1 MGSQKPTRV
10 LGLDLGA
17 NSVGW
22 ALFDFDGDEPY
33 ALVDA
38 GVRVFEAGTTGDIES
53 GRDEPRGV
61 QRRQARQ
68 ARRQAERRSRRMA
81 NLASLLRRHGMFPEC
96 SAHKGAARDKAIARL
111 DKELYAEYRDVV
123 RDAPDA
129 LRSLQ
134 QLPYF
139 LRSRALDEKL
149 SPLALGRAMYHLAQ
163 RRGYLSNRK
172 TKRDKKEEGE
182 VESSINTLKTRI
194 AESGART
201 LGEYL
206 SRVDP
211 VEEERLRRRWTARG
225 MYEAEFEAI
234 WNAQAVHHPSL
245 LTDDFK
251 RQVHDR
257 IFSQRP
263 LKSQKGLIGHCEL
276 EPGRRRAP
284 KALLAAQRFRLL
296 QKVNDL
302 RLHMPDGQVIDL
314 TPDQKRAIAEKLDSV
329 EKQSFDQLR
338 KLLRKMSDLPES
350 VEFNFER
357 GGEKGLPGNTT
368 AAALRKV
375 FKKRWDTLTE
385 AQRMAV
391 VGEVMGITSDETLI
405 RRGRE
410 AWGLD
415 EEAAEALALVHLED
429 GYIGL
434 SREALKK
441 VLPYMEAGMS
451 YATAKMRAYGERWA
465 RNVVDALPPVEDAAL
480 PIRNPVVMR
489 TLTETRKVVNAI
501 IRKHGKPEIVRIEL
515 ARELKRP
522 REERKRLTKEIQ
534 DRRANRASLVETHFA
549 DGRKISRADIE
560 KLQLWEECNRMC
572 PYTGVPISFESLFGD
587 APQFDVEHIIP
598 FSRSLDD
605 SFLNKT
611 LCYHEFNRSVKGNR
625 TPYEALGHN
634 EEAWN
639 QMITR
644 VRQFRG
650 DAAKAKLERFLAQDL
665 KAFEDFVSQKLND
678 TRYASR
684 MAAQYLSWLY
694 GDEARSRIQVSTGQ
708 VTAYL
713 RDAWRL
719 NSILGDGGEKERGD
733 HRHHAVDAV
742 AIALTSRSIVKRM
755 SESAQR
761 RLESKGRSRG
771 WWNDLPMPWDSFFE
785 DVKTKVA
792 GIVVSHRVSR
802 RVKGQLHDD
811 TVYSPPRKDENG
823 KEYVVTRKPLTEA
836 FKAESIEKI
845 VDPAVREAVRE
856 WLERHENDPKKAFGD
871 VTNHPRLTIK
881 RGPRAGQTVPIHK
894 VRLKEYRDV
903 TAIGQDERQ
912 RQVWARSNSHIEVF
926 EVLDNKGNV
935 KRWEGRVVSRLEAY
949 RRSPRTQIRARRRK
963 TTSGTQTGRRT
974 AEPVVNR
981 DAGPGKRFLFSL
993 AQGDCIEV
1001 DIENTEGSYERCLL
1015 MVRGVWDDR
1024 GARLE
1029 CTHVS
1034 DARKKSDIKAAGKT
1048 RETKET
1054 AYPWYW
1060 RLWSP
1065 KVSALRA
1072 MNCRKVVVLP
1082 TGEVIPAND

>member
-1 MGSQKPTRV
+1 MGSERRTRV

-22 ALFDFDGDEPY
+22 ALFDFDGDEPC

-61 QRRQARQ
+61 ERRQARQ

-96 SAHKGAARDKAIARL
+96 SANKGAARDKAIARL
-111 DKELYAEYRDVV
+111 DKELHAEYRANV
-123 RDAPDA
+123 RNAPDA

-149 SPLALGRAMYHLAQ
+149 SLLALGRAVYHLAQ

-182 VESSINTLKTRI
+182 VESSIKTLKTRI

-234 WNAQAVHHPSL
+234 WKAQAVHHPRV
-245 LTDDFK
+245 LTDDLK
-251 RQVHDR
+251 RQMYDC
-257 IFSQRP
+257 IFFQRP
-263 LKSQKGLIGHCEL
+263 LKSQKGLIGYCEL
-276 EPGRRRAP
+276 EPKKRRAP

-302 RLHMPDGQVIDL
+302 RLHMPDGQVVDL
-314 TPDQKRAIAEKLDSV
+314 APEQRRTVADKLNTV

-338 KLLRKMSDLPES
+338 KLLKLPAG

-375 FKKRWDTLTE
+375 FKKRWETLTA
-385 AQRMAV
+385 AQQMAV

-405 RRGRE
+405 RRGQE

-441 VLPYMEAGMS
+441 VLPHMEEGIP
-451 YATAKMRAYGERWA
+451 YATAKIRAYGEHWT

-549 DGRKISRADIE
+549 DGRKASRADIE
-560 KLQLWEECNRMC
+560 KLQLWEECNQMC
-572 PYTGVPISFESLFGD
+572 PYTGKPISFESLFGD

-598 FSRSLDD
+598 FSRCLDD

-625 TPYEALGHN
+625 TPYEALGHD

-650 DAAKAKLERFLAQDL
+650 DAARAKLERFLAQDL

-694 GDEARSRIQVSTGQ
+694 GSEARSRVQVSTGQ
-708 VTAYL
+708 ITAYL
-713 RDAWRL
+713 RDAWHL

-761 RLESKGRSRG
+761 RLDARGRSRG

-785 DVKTKVA
+785 DIKTKLA

-811 TVYSPPRKDENG
+811 TVYSPPRKDESG
-823 KEYVVTRKPLTEA
+823 KEYVATRKPLTDK
-836 FKAESIEKI
+836 FKAADIVKI

-856 WLERHENDPKKAFGD
+856 WLERHGNDPKKAFGD
-871 VTNHPRLTIK
+871 VANHPRLTIK
-881 RGPRAGQTVPIHK
+881 RGPRAGQSVPIHK
-894 VRLKEYRDV
+894 VRLKEYRGV
-903 TAIGQDERQ
+903 EPIGQPPHERY
-912 RQVWARSNSHIEVF
+912 VWARNNSHIEIF
-926 EVLDNKGNV
+926 GVLDKEGKV
-935 KRWEGRVVSRLEAY
+935 TKWKGRVVNRLEAY
-949 RRSPRTQIRARRRK
+949 RRLKAK
-963 TTSGTQTGRRT
+963 K
-974 AEPVVNR
+974 PVVDR
-981 DAGPGKRFLFSL
+981 DGGPGTRFLFSL
-993 AQGDCIEV
+993 TQGDAIEV
-1001 DIENTEGSYERCLL
+1001 DVQAPGGEICRFEYI
-1015 MVRGVWDDR
+1015 VRGIWEENAK
-1024 GARLE
+1024 ARME
-1029 CTHVS
+1029 CVHGT
-1034 DARKKSDIKAAGKT
+1034 DARKKQDIPRSKT
-1048 RETKET
+1048 EEEWARYRWTPF
-1054 AYPWYW
+1054 ADG
-1060 RLWSP
+1060 L
-1065 KVSALRA
+1065 
-1072 MNCRKVVVLP
+1072 RKVGCQKLSISP
-1082 TGEVIPAND
+1082 IGETIPAND